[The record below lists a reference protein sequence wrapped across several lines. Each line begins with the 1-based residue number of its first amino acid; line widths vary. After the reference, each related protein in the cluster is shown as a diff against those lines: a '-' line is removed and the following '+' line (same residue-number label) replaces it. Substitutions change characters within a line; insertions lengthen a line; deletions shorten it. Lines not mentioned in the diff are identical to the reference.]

1 MTTPTPENLA
11 RRLRRVATQGRSRLG
26 PRHNLFEPG
35 IIPSRNWIK
44 SNMNFVEI
52 PLPSNS
58 NNKVDFISGNTFKVG
73 DEAVEYG
80 KQKKKYMSLKSFNQY
95 IKPRNLPNG
104 TRLRRA
110 SSPHMRTIYNT
121 PPNSNN
127 NMLENTHTRER
138 LKRRHI
144 RFVIFT
150 DPRQVTDIKSTIK
163 QLKKEL
169 IVLEKELIV
178 LRKTNT
184 RPKILN
190 TNTAQNRTKKYN
202 AANKVEEKLQKKIK
216 NKEKQIKNL
225 KEKLKALKV

>member
-11 RRLRRVATQGRSRLG
+11 RRLRRIATQGRSRLG

-163 QLKKEL
+163 QL
-169 IVLEKELIV
+169 EKELIV

-184 RPKILN
+184 RPNILK
-190 TNTAQNRTKKYN
+190 TNTAQKRTEKYN
-202 AANKVEEKLQKKIK
+202 AATKTEEKLQKKIK

>member
-11 RRLRRVATQGRSRLG
+11 RRLRRVLIRGRSRLG

-35 IIPSRNWIK
+35 IIPTRNWIK

-80 KQKKKYMSLKSFNQY
+80 KQKKKYMSLNSFNQY
-95 IKPRNLPNG
+95 IKPRILPNG

-127 NMLENTHTRER
+127 NMFENTHTREQ
-138 LKRRHI
+138 LKRTNI
-144 RFVIFT
+144 RFVRFT
-150 DPRQVTDIKSTIK
+150 DPSKVKAIKATIK
-163 QLKKEL
+163 Q
-169 IVLEKELIV
+169 LEKELIV
-178 LRKTNT
+178 LYKTNT
-184 RPKILN
+184 RPKILK
-190 TNTAQNRTKKYN
+190 TNTSQNRTKKYK
-202 AANKVEEKLQKKIK
+202 AANKVEEKLQNKIENIK
-216 NKEKQIKNL
+216 KQIKNL

>member
-11 RRLRRVATQGRSRLG
+11 RRLRRVLIRGRSRLG

-35 IIPSRNWIK
+35 IIPTRNWIK

-80 KQKKKYMSLKSFNQY
+80 KQKKKYMSLNSFNQY

-110 SSPHMRTIYNT
+110 ASPHMRTIYNT
-121 PPNSNN
+121 PPNSNS
-127 NMLENTHTRER
+127 NMLENTHTREQ
-138 LKRRHI
+138 LKRTNI
-144 RFVIFT
+144 RFVKFT
-150 DPRQVTDIKSTIK
+150 DPSKVKAIKATIK
-163 QLKKEL
+163 QL
-169 IVLEKELIV
+169 EKELNA

-184 RPKILN
+184 RPKILK
-190 TNTAQNRTKKYN
+190 TDTPQKRTTKYN
-202 AANKVEEKLQKKIK
+202 NAVKESIKLEKKIE
-216 NKEKQIKNL
+216 NKKKAIKNL
-225 KEKLKALKV
+225 KEKLKA